1 MTNVL
6 QFAGRV
12 SPPTAQTKPGKRAMR
27 VNPQSAIRCSAA
39 FDQIAAAIRAL
50 DEYGPTSGI
59 VALRSYRDALWAQ
72 LPKIEALAVLV
83 ENEALAAMN
92 AEDCA

>member
-1 MTNVL
+1 MTNVI
-6 QFAGRV
+6 QFSGRT
-12 SPPTAQTKPGKRAMR
+12 SLPSATKPGKRPMK

-50 DEYGPTSGI
+50 DEYGPTSGLP
-59 VALRSYRDALWAQ
+59 ALRAYRDALWAQ

-83 ENEALAAMN
+83 EEEAEKAMDEEER
-92 AEDCA
+92 AS